1 MINLGPGKN
10 KDEVGYMLVSGCR
23 AYFDQFEDD
32 APAVGNE
39 ATDEV
44 ETVEE
49 RVEDAETD
57 EDGRVGRAEA
67 VTVASMQRSARED
80 DRRGD
85 GAAAVEEVA
94 PTVAEMDL
102 AGGLEE
108 GEEGVEDPQQPGEA
122 GVEVPLQPSDTR
134 DAMERVGRDTA
145 CADVGVGGVD
155 LACNLQQRTEKDVGF
170 LKSCASRV
178 KRKAAKEAQ
187 RVDVDEP
194 EATEKTQN
202 EVDDDTHK
210 KRAVEFWEGGVAEVR
225 MLANAQAAKIA
236 EADVLQKAD
245 AEARRIAARIEAT
258 DASKIAEEEAKS
270 AETPEAHK
278 TAEEEEKKNASAEAS
293 KNAEV
298 EAKRKEAA
306 EASKLA
312 DEEAKRKEAAEAS
325 KLADEEAKRKEAAEA
340 SKLADEEA
348 KRKEAAEAAKL
359 ADEEATRKEAAD
371 AQKAAEEEAQK
382 AENDAMILE
391 DQGVQRRADVEPI
404 QSAADDRIGREEHM
418 TVAAN
423 RGEDGVG
430 PWVRRFLGNTMER
443 SSRGVEDGA
452 ARVVVER

>member
-10 KDEVGYMLVSGCR
+10 KKDEVGYMLVSGCR
-23 AYFDQFEDD
+23 AYFDQFEDN

-57 EDGRVGRAEA
+57 QDGRVGRAEA

-155 LACNLQQRTEKDVGF
+155 LACNLQQRTEKDV
-170 LKSCASRV
+170 
-178 KRKAAKEAQ
+178 
-187 RVDVDEP
+187 
-194 EATEKTQN
+194 
-202 EVDDDTHK
+202 
-210 KRAVEFWEGGVAEVR
+210 
-225 MLANAQAAKIA
+225 
-236 EADVLQKAD
+236 
-245 AEARRIAARIEAT
+245 
-258 DASKIAEEEAKS
+258 
-270 AETPEAHK
+270 
-278 TAEEEEKKNASAEAS
+278 EAS

-306 EASKLA
+306 EAAKLA

-340 SKLADEEA
+340 SKLTDEEA

-359 ADEEATRKEAAD
+359 ADEEAKRKEAAD

-418 TVAAN
+418 TVAAD

-430 PWVRRFLGNTMER
+430 PWRRER
-443 SSRGVEDGA
+443 QKEEEEKRKEA
-452 ARVVVER
+452 EATERLRKKKQLDEERR